1 MEEVKNAVL
10 KDLQAIT
17 GRTDVTPEMNF
28 LTDLPLTSVNAMKLL
43 FDLEN
48 DLGIDSIPE
57 EILYTVETV
66 QQLIDEVEK
75 LR

>member
-10 KDLQAIT
+10 ESLQGIT
-17 GRTDVTPEMNF
+17 GRTDITPEMNF
-28 LTDLPLTSVNAMKLL
+28 ISDLPLTSVNAMKLL

-48 DLGIDSIPE
+48 ELGIDSIPQ

-66 QQLIDEVEK
+66 QDLIDEVEK
-75 LR
+75 LK